1 MIPLFSMVRIE
12 VRREWLLSKSY
23 WVELVADQLFFILG
37 FLVLTGLFEV
47 ATKGQYAGVAQMSA
61 LIGYLVWRVAG
72 GCMDDVTH
80 SVEEDAQW
88 GTLEQVWLSGAA
100 LVKVLLA
107 RSASFIFY
115 YTLRVSV
122 IAVIIGLIL
131 RLPLTFAAADVPGAI
146 LLYGLTL
153 VSPLGLA
160 FLLSGLH
167 LAFKNISAITQ
178 PLATILLFLTGA
190 LTPLDGI
197 PVLYPLSRILP
208 LSIGIDLLR
217 DLLVEGAS
225 LRHILVSWPFV
236 ALLINSALYLGVGLL
251 VLSWARQKA
260 LTDGSLA
267 HY

>member
-1 MIPLFSMVRIE
+1 MIPLFNLIRIE
-12 VRREWLLSKSY
+12 MRREWLLSKSY
-23 WVELVADQLFFILG
+23 WVELIADQVFFILG

-47 ATKGQYAGVAQMSA
+47 ATRGQYAGTAQMAA

-72 GCMDDVTH
+72 GCMADVTH

-88 GTLEQVWLSGAA
+88 GTLEQVWLSGAK
-100 LVKVLLA
+100 LGEVVLA
-107 RSASFIFY
+107 RSGSLIFY
-115 YTLRVSV
+115 YSLRVLI
-122 IAVIIGLIL
+122 IAVITGLIL
-131 RLPLTFAAADVPGAI
+131 RLPLTFTAAEVPAAI

-153 VSPLGLA
+153 ISPLGLA
-160 FLLSGLH
+160 FLLAGLH

-197 PVLYPLSRILP
+197 PVLYPLSRVLP

-217 DLLVEGAS
+217 DLLVEGVS
-225 LRHILVSWPFV
+225 LSHILASRLFV
-236 ALLINSALYLGVGLL
+236 ALLINSVVYLGAGLL
-251 VLSWARQKA
+251 VLSWARQKVLA
-260 LTDGSLA
+260 DGSLA